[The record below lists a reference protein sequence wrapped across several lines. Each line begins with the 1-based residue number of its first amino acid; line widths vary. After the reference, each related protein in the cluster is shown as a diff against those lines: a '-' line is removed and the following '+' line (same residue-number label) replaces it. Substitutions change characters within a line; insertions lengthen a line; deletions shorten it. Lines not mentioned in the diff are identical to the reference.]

1 MVVLNVSE
9 DIEAK
14 IRRLRELGKTSVEPE
29 VPKTAAPPVKK
40 PPKKPRHVGS
50 IRERERKKR
59 ILTGAAIVIIVI
71 LIISMGAYV
80 YLQNRAAQELN
91 DLREQKLREVYTY
104 FRGDIVNESKNCTQQ
119 PIEIRKKL
127 IASINSAQTVE
138 ELNAI
143 DVKAAYNQAVSAYN
157 ECLQRIERLKYEKV
171 LNQTKAEK
179 IREIETEFQSIL
191 AMPLP
196 DDLRAKVIDS
206 MKSLEAQVMNA
217 ETVEQVDSVD
227 PAPYLLQL
235 WRDYYYYRID
245 IIPGQEVILEKDS
258 TKRIVSKA
266 DAKAILGG
274 ILDYRELMQ
283 YNVYKVEYVDLALV
297 LPRDRINGAFLAPGD
312 KIMIFAKND
321 TGAIFKEIANEGYV
335 QLVLLPTDAGIIS
348 VNEAQSQS
356 STSSSTSS
364 TQYSEEH
371 STTYTPGDSTLTDGQ
386 STSDTYTNSQSASQS
401 ASASYSYSVD
411 LTEILKAIAAG
422 KIQASDEVKEQLR
435 AYGWEIVDLE
445 KESGMLVLDPNS
457 QFLVIIRV
465 PSIFVPDILSN
476 QQYLYIAKKA
486 T

>member
-14 IRRLRELGKTSVEPE
+14 IRRLRELGKASAEPE

-40 PPKKPRHVGS
+40 PPKKPRPVGS
-50 IRERERKKR
+50 IRERERRKR

-71 LIISMGAYV
+71 LIISVGAYF
-80 YLQNRAAQELN
+80 YIQNRAAEQLANEKN
-91 DLREQKLREVYTY
+91 QKLKEVYTY
-104 FRGDIVNESKNCTQQ
+104 FQGDIVNQSKNCTQK
-119 PIEIRKKL
+119 PIEIRRDL
-127 IASINSAQTVE
+127 INAIKSAQSVD
-138 ELNAI
+138 ELSAV
-143 DVKAAYNQAVSAYN
+143 DVKGAYDQALNEYN
-157 ECLQRIERLKYEKV
+157 ECLQRIERLKYERV

-179 IREIETEFQSIL
+179 IRDIETEFQGLL

-196 DDLRAKVIDS
+196 DDIKANVIDS
-206 MKSLEAQVMNA
+206 MKSLEAQVESA
-217 ETVEQVDSVD
+217 ETVEQVNSID
-227 PAPYLLQL
+227 PSPYLLEL
-235 WRDYYYYRID
+235 WRDYYYYKID
-245 IIPGQEVILEKDS
+245 MIPGQEVILERES
-258 TKRIVSKA
+258 VKRIVSKA

-283 YNVYKVEYVDLALV
+283 YQVYKVEYVDIALV
-297 LPRDRINGAFLAPGD
+297 LSRDRINGAFLSPGD
-312 KIMIFAKND
+312 KIMVFAKND
-321 TGAIFKEIANEGYV
+321 TSAQFKEIANEGYV

-356 STSSSTSS
+356 SSSSTSSS
-364 TQYSEEH
+364 TQYSEDH
-371 STTYTPGDSTLTDGQ
+371 STTYTPGDTTISDGQ
-386 STSDTYTNSQSASQS
+386 TTSDTYTNSQSASQS

-435 AYGWEIVDLE
+435 AYGWEVVDLE

-457 QFLVIIRV
+457 QFLVVVRV

-476 QQYLYIAKKA
+476 QQYLYIAKIA